1 MACCAGA
8 VAADTDRNGASSLDG
23 VSLADVRQYYGK
35 VLQSTR
41 DLKTSV
47 CTASGKPHPLVQE
60 VIRRVP
66 EPVRAKFY
74 GCGAPLPLGIE
85 GLRVLDLGSGSG
97 RDCYVCAALV
107 GERGSVTGIDMTE
120 EQLATA
126 REHVDEWTR
135 ALGYREPN
143 MRFIR
148 GEIEYLDRA
157 GIADASVDLVI
168 SNCVINLSPDKP
180 RVLREAYRVL
190 ADGGELYF
198 SDVYCDR
205 RLPDAVR
212 KDKVLWGDC
221 IAGAMYAEDFRRE
234 AQRVGFTDP
243 RVLSSAP
250 IDVSDPAIKAV
261 VGEAKFFSI
270 TYRLFKLPHG
280 MLEDRCEDYGQF
292 VIYKGTV
299 KGHESAYEL
308 DDHHY
313 IVKGKPFL
321 VCGNTAAMLGYK
333 GVSWLAPHF
342 EVHGT
347 QDVHYGLFPCGDAP
361 NTTPAQQGAN
371 CSGGACC

>member
-1 MACCAGA
+1 M
-8 VAADTDRNGASSLDG
+8 
-23 VSLADVRQYYGK
+23 
-35 VLQSTR
+35 
-41 DLKTSV
+41 
-47 CTASGKPHPLVQE
+47 
-60 VIRRVP
+60 IRRVP

-221 IAGAMYAEDFRRE
+221 IAGAMYAEDFRCVSGSLCIG
-234 AQRVGFTDP
+234 QRVRVRRMPWDP
-243 RVLSSAP
+243 GAAASVPLARPPRPQEGSSA
-250 IDVSDPAIKAV
+250 
-261 VGEAKFFSI
+261 
-270 TYRLFKLPHG
+270 R
-280 MLEDRCEDYGQF
+280 R
-292 VIYKGTV
+292 
-299 KGHESAYEL
+299 
-308 DDHHY
+308 
-313 IVKGKPFL
+313 
-321 VCGNTAAMLGYK
+321 
-333 GVSWLAPHF
+333 
-342 EVHGT
+342 VHGPSRT
-347 QDVHYGLFPCGDAP
+347 ELGPHRRVGSGD
-361 NTTPAQQGAN
+361 QGR
-371 CSGGACC
+371 GG